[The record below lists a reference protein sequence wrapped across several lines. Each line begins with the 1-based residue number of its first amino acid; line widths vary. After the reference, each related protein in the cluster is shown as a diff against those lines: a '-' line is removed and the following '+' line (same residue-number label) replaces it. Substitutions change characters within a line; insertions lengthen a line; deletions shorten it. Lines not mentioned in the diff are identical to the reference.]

1 MADNTVL
8 LLPHQELFL
17 QSPDNFKDIRW
28 HFLLAGYGAGKATPV
43 STLIPTPTGYR
54 RFGDLKVG
62 DYVFSADGKPTK
74 VQKIFPQGMKDAY
87 KVNLSD
93 GRSAVCCKEHLWGVY
108 CCSHDNYAY
117 KVMELSEMLEKGI
130 RRPDPR
136 YTKAGGK
143 PEFWLPAS
151 PVCEYPEKKLP
162 VDPYVLGALIGNG
175 CLTAPYLTISSND
188 EWQVAKT
195 AERLGL
201 TYKKNSSNY
210 NWLFYKGEHYVR
222 TDSIVPEQLCC
233 LAGNKFIPEEYFT
246 SSVEQRK
253 ELLQGLFDTDG
264 SVDNSGNRLHVTYS
278 TASKKLAEDIRT
290 LLLSLGIVSTIR
302 LDNREG
308 KNTCYA
314 LSVDCAQEQ
323 KAWLFSLPR
332 KLERITSFKRADK
345 RDYSRV
351 AIYSIEK
358 LPQQMEMQCIMVEDE
373 KHLYLTEEHIV
384 THNTRSLAIAA
395 LHIIAELDGE
405 KDDGGLYAKIAV
417 AGFTYAHLEQT
428 FLIDFKAYLDA
439 SKTPY
444 HEDTKDHIIT
454 VGTVQVMFLQL
465 SEPGKIFGQ
474 SIYCFV
480 GSTKVL
486 TRLTNGDIIYR
497 KLKDISIGDTVLT
510 RAGWR
515 RVLNVMNNGKKSV
528 IHRIG
533 LTGTADHRIPA
544 AYQKNI
550 RLQDIDGNT
559 FFSVSKRKVKLWEE
573 LNQRL
578 VNLKQTLSIL
588 MVCGTTDILTVL
600 GTIEAVTTGV
610 KAINRCIGLYGK
622 RLMGRFL
629 KDMSYTTKTGTL
641 LTTLLKI
648 LSVCQ
653 KVSTARTTEKNMV
666 ALSLLR
672 LKVRLYVMYA
682 EHTLREL
689 SEEGS
694 IIRAQSTVE
703 ISLRELYS
711 GISALLIM
719 YRRYSGVSQLD
730 TKSLVLTVAQCSRLL
745 NQMLNSVLK
754 NVGTLMLTDRVR
766 PRSKEGLS
774 SLLPVPFVERSLSLK
789 DRMLD
794 SVHSVASIFTGGV
807 KTVYDITVEDC
818 HEFATSS
825 CFVHNCALA
834 DEIDELEEDVMI
846 EAMKSVSQRVRQI
859 MPNHRAPYIMAA
871 STAQGMKGFYRLYSH
886 YKKSGVGFVLI
897 RARTQDNWY
906 LPKEYIED
914 LWKNFTE
921 TERKVYME
929 GEFLTVTQG
938 RVVPGF
944 DWDKNYDGRS
954 DMDLELIPGERVY
967 IGMDFNTG
975 FCRASA
981 WVSRDGIAHCVKY
994 YDFPDPAESA
1004 KVFRYDFPYQDIF
1017 WLPDVT
1023 SKDLYP
1029 QYARELRNYGIHIIH
1044 RTKSPLVEDSCFLL
1058 SKLCLQGRLM
1068 IHSQASEV
1076 ADALA
1081 TASRDK
1087 QNKIPKGVGPS
1098 SPIHAVDGA
1107 RYAVSYMALVLPE
1120 YKDIRRG
1127 LMQHLPS
1134 FRRSLEEGDI
1144 ITSPVKYNGA
1154 GYMQIEGEAFL

>member
-17 QSPDNFKDIRW
+17 QSPNNFKDIRW
-28 HFLLAGYGAGKATPV
+28 HFLLAGYGAGK
-43 STLIPTPTGYR
+43 
-54 RFGDLKVG
+54 
-62 DYVFSADGKPTK
+62 
-74 VQKIFPQGMKDAY
+74 
-87 KVNLSD
+87 
-93 GRSAVCCKEHLWGVY
+93 
-108 CCSHDNYAY
+108 
-117 KVMELSEMLEKGI
+117 
-130 RRPDPR
+130 
-136 YTKAGGK
+136 
-143 PEFWLPAS
+143 
-151 PVCEYPEKKLP
+151 
-162 VDPYVLGALIGNG
+162 
-175 CLTAPYLTISSND
+175 
-188 EWQVAKT
+188 
-195 AERLGL
+195 
-201 TYKKNSSNY
+201 
-210 NWLFYKGEHYVR
+210 
-222 TDSIVPEQLCC
+222 
-233 LAGNKFIPEEYFT
+233 
-246 SSVEQRK
+246 
-253 ELLQGLFDTDG
+253 
-264 SVDNSGNRLHVTYS
+264 
-278 TASKKLAEDIRT
+278 
-290 LLLSLGIVSTIR
+290 
-302 LDNREG
+302 
-308 KNTCYA
+308 
-314 LSVDCAQEQ
+314 
-323 KAWLFSLPR
+323 
-332 KLERITSFKRADK
+332 
-345 RDYSRV
+345 
-351 AIYSIEK
+351 
-358 LPQQMEMQCIMVEDE
+358 
-373 KHLYLTEEHIV
+373 
-384 THNTRSLAIAA
+384 TRSLAIAA

-465 SEPGKIFGQ
+465 SDPGKIFGQ
-474 SIYCFV
+474 SIYCALLDECLV
-480 GSTKVL
+480 GRTKVL
-486 TRLTNGDIIYR
+486 TKQTTGGILYK
-497 KLKDISIGDTVLT
+497 KLKDISVGDTVLT
-510 RAGWR
+510 RYGWR
-515 RVLNVMNNGKKSV
+515 KV
-528 IHRIG
+528 IR
-533 LTGTADHRIPA
+533 T
-544 AYQKNI
+544 KN
-550 RLQDIDGNT
+550 QG
-559 FFSVSKRKVKLWEE
+559 KRKVIAKNGLIGTPDHCVAAVGGYAELQDTKGKQLYVVSKKAVKLWQRMNLA
-573 LNQRL
+573 LNDL
-578 VNLKQTLSIL
+578 EKLLNLTESSITDTLLHDIAGSGSIL
-588 MVCGTTDILTVL
+588 SALLTV
-600 GTIEAVTTGV
+600 
-610 KAINRCIGLYGK
+610 NRYMKLYGK
-622 RLMGRFL
+622 KQMGL
-629 KDMSYTTKTGTL
+629 NPQDVKYTIKTVTL
-641 LTTLLKI
+641 LITLLKI
-648 LSVCQ
+648 LSALQ
-653 KVSTARTTEKNMV
+653 KKSTCRNMLSLGLARIIAKATARSFVIYAERLLKDIME
-666 ALSLLR
+666 LR
-672 LKVRLYVMYA
+672 LTEYA
-682 EHTLREL
+682 
-689 SEEGS
+689 
-694 IIRAQSTVE
+694 Q
-703 ISLRELYS
+703 
-711 GISALLIM
+711 
-719 YRRYSGVSQLD
+719 
-730 TKSLVLTVAQCSRLL
+730 
-745 NQMLNSVLK
+745 NSVLLGQDLLRCVSLSLSAQAALTESSRETEVTLAK
-754 NVGTLMLTDRVR
+754 TAVSLLFRVEQIVSSVVRNAETLMLGNTDL
-766 PRSKEGLS
+766 PQS
-774 SLLPVPFVERSLSLK
+774 SVKNLTPLPVPFVARHSRLAI
-789 DRMLD
+789 RALD
-794 SVHSVASIFTGGV
+794 AARNLVLTISGGTR
-807 KTVYDITVEDC
+807 TVYDITVEDC
-818 HEFATSS
+818 HEFSTSH
-825 CFVHNCALA
+825 CFVKNC
-834 DEIDELEEDVMI
+834 DELEEDTMI

-886 YKKSGVGFVLI
+886 YKKSGVGFVLT

-975 FCRASA
+975 YCRASA

-1029 QYARELRNYGIHIIH
+1029 QYARELRNYGIHVIH
-1044 RTKSPLVEDSCFLL
+1044 RTKSPLVEDSCFLV
-1058 SKLCLQGRLM
+1058 SKWCLQGRLM

-1144 ITSPVKYNGA
+1144 VTSPVKYNGA

>member
-17 QSPDNFKDIRW
+17 QSPNSFKDIRW

-87 KVNLSD
+87 KVTLSD

-108 CCSHDNYAY
+108 YHSHSDYKY

-130 RRPDPR
+130 RRPDQR

-143 PEFWLPAS
+143 PKFWLPAS

-201 TYKKNSSNY
+201 TYKKNNSNY
-210 NWLFYKGEHYVR
+210 SWLFYKGEHYVR

-253 ELLQGLFDTDG
+253 ELLQGLFDADG

-278 TASKKLAEDIRT
+278 TTSKKLAEDIRT

-314 LSVDCAQEQ
+314 LSVNCAQEQ

-351 AIYSIEK
+351 AIHSIEK

-417 AGFTYAHLEQT
+417 AGYTYAHLEQT

-465 SEPGKIFGQ
+465 SDPGKIFGQ
-474 SIYCFV
+474 SIY
-480 GSTKVL
+480 
-486 TRLTNGDIIYR
+486 
-497 KLKDISIGDTVLT
+497 
-510 RAGWR
+510 
-515 RVLNVMNNGKKSV
+515 
-528 IHRIG
+528 
-533 LTGTADHRIPA
+533 
-544 AYQKNI
+544 
-550 RLQDIDGNT
+550 
-559 FFSVSKRKVKLWEE
+559 
-573 LNQRL
+573 
-578 VNLKQTLSIL
+578 
-588 MVCGTTDILTVL
+588 
-600 GTIEAVTTGV
+600 
-610 KAINRCIGLYGK
+610 
-622 RLMGRFL
+622 
-629 KDMSYTTKTGTL
+629 
-641 LTTLLKI
+641 
-648 LSVCQ
+648 
-653 KVSTARTTEKNMV
+653 
-666 ALSLLR
+666 
-672 LKVRLYVMYA
+672 
-682 EHTLREL
+682 
-689 SEEGS
+689 
-694 IIRAQSTVE
+694 
-703 ISLRELYS
+703 
-711 GISALLIM
+711 
-719 YRRYSGVSQLD
+719 
-730 TKSLVLTVAQCSRLL
+730 
-745 NQMLNSVLK
+745 
-754 NVGTLMLTDRVR
+754 
-766 PRSKEGLS
+766 
-774 SLLPVPFVERSLSLK
+774 
-789 DRMLD
+789 
-794 SVHSVASIFTGGV
+794 
-807 KTVYDITVEDC
+807 
-818 HEFATSS
+818 
-825 CFVHNCALA
+825 CALA
-834 DEIDELEEDVMI
+834 DEIDELEEDTMI
-846 EAMKSVSQRVRQI
+846 EAMKSLSQRVRQI
-859 MPNHRAPYIMAA
+859 MPGHRSPYIMAA

-886 YKKSGVGFVLI
+886 YKKSGVGFVLT

-921 TERKVYME
+921 TERRVYME

-938 RVVPGF
+938 RVIPGF

-954 DMDLELIPGERVY
+954 DMDLELVPGERVY
-967 IGMDFNTG
+967 IGMDFNCLVGDTLILTSRGNVPIKDVKVGDYVLTRKGYRKVLTSVSRGVKIVYDFNRLTG
-975 FCRASA
+975 TKDHVAITPQGDVELCRAQNFYCLTEQSIKELQQLSRVQENLNALKQFYTMDTYGDAGLTVLTTTLETILRATEHSCISASIKSSMVKCLRASKSITKTAVMTTDLKVLYACLPQLIQSCIREAVLATSAKKHGNIPQIRLWSGISLRTVKSITRKLLKAHGVEESSAVLYAASIVARILRLASERLNAARYAGKNIPKSLKKQAIEEAVKAVQQSVTLELRGFVLSAEKLLSEQLQRSIAKNIKVIGSAPVTNEREAEVFDIEVEGEHEFFANGILVHNCSYNRASA
-981 WVSRDGIAHCVKY
+981 WVSREGRMHCVKY
-994 YDFPDPAESA
+994 YDFPDSGESA

-1029 QYARELRNYGIHIIH
+1029 QYARELRKYGIHIIH

-1058 SKLCLQGRLM
+1058 SKMCLQGRLI

-1076 ADALA
+1076 ADAFA

-1087 QNKIPKGVGPS
+1087 NNKIPKGVGPS
-1098 SPIHAVDGA
+1098 SPIHAIDGA
-1107 RYAVSYMALVLPE
+1107 RYACSYMALVLPE
-1120 YKDIRRG
+1120 YRDVRDG
-1127 LMQHLPS
+1127 LMQHLAS
-1134 FRRSLEEGDI
+1134 FRRSLEEPDG
-1144 ITSPVKYNGA
+1144 TVPVRYKGA
-1154 GYMQIEGEAFL
+1154 GYTQIEGEAFL

>member
-17 QSPDNFKDIRW
+17 QSPENFKDIRW
-28 HFLLAGYGAGKATPV
+28 HFLLAGYGAGK
-43 STLIPTPTGYR
+43 
-54 RFGDLKVG
+54 
-62 DYVFSADGKPTK
+62 
-74 VQKIFPQGMKDAY
+74 
-87 KVNLSD
+87 
-93 GRSAVCCKEHLWGVY
+93 
-108 CCSHDNYAY
+108 
-117 KVMELSEMLEKGI
+117 
-130 RRPDPR
+130 
-136 YTKAGGK
+136 
-143 PEFWLPAS
+143 
-151 PVCEYPEKKLP
+151 
-162 VDPYVLGALIGNG
+162 
-175 CLTAPYLTISSND
+175 
-188 EWQVAKT
+188 
-195 AERLGL
+195 
-201 TYKKNSSNY
+201 
-210 NWLFYKGEHYVR
+210 
-222 TDSIVPEQLCC
+222 
-233 LAGNKFIPEEYFT
+233 
-246 SSVEQRK
+246 
-253 ELLQGLFDTDG
+253 
-264 SVDNSGNRLHVTYS
+264 
-278 TASKKLAEDIRT
+278 
-290 LLLSLGIVSTIR
+290 
-302 LDNREG
+302 
-308 KNTCYA
+308 
-314 LSVDCAQEQ
+314 
-323 KAWLFSLPR
+323 
-332 KLERITSFKRADK
+332 
-345 RDYSRV
+345 
-351 AIYSIEK
+351 
-358 LPQQMEMQCIMVEDE
+358 
-373 KHLYLTEEHIV
+373 
-384 THNTRSLAIAA
+384 TRSLAIAA

-417 AGFTYAHLEQT
+417 AGYTYAHLEQT

-465 SEPGKIFGQ
+465 SDPGKIFGQ
-474 SIYCFV
+474 SIYCLV
-480 GSTKVL
+480 GNTKCL
-486 TRLTNGDIIYR
+486 TKSVNGTILYKKLKNICVGDI
-497 KLKDISIGDTVLT
+497 VLT

-515 RVLNVMNNGKKSV
+515 KVQAVMNNGKKRV
-528 IHRIG
+528 TAKAGLIG
-533 LTGTADHRIPA
+533 TPDHRIPTVW
-544 AYQKNI
+544 QRNI
-550 RLQDIDGNT
+550 QLQDADRGT
-559 FFSVSKRKVKLWEE
+559 YFGVSKRKVQIWQE
-573 LNQRL
+573 LNQKL
-578 VNLKQTLSIL
+578 EVLKQTLL
-588 MVCGTTDILTVL
+588 TLTVCGTTDTLTVL
-600 GTIEAVTTGV
+600 GMIGAVTTGV
-610 KAINRCIGLYGK
+610 KAINRCIALYGK
-622 RLMGRFL
+622 RLTGQFL
-629 KDMSYTTKTGTL
+629 RDVSYITKTGIL

-648 LSVCQ
+648 LSACQ
-653 KVSTARTTEKNMV
+653 KVNIVHTTEKSTAVM
-666 ALSLLR
+666 SLLR
-672 LKVRLYVMYA
+672 LKLHLYAMYA
-682 EHTLREL
+682 EHILKGLQDTV
-689 SEEGS
+689 S
-694 IIRAQSTVE
+694 ISPALSTVE
-703 ISLRELYS
+703 TSRSVSCNAISGLLTMCRKYS
-711 GISALLIM
+711 SEN
-719 YRRYSGVSQLD
+719 RLD
-730 TKSLVLTVAQCSRLL
+730 MKSLALTVAQCSALL
-745 NQMLNSVLK
+745 KLQLDFVLESAETLILGERERPQFK
-754 NVGTLMLTDRVR
+754 KTGTT
-766 PRSKEGLS
+766 
-774 SLLPVPFVERSLSLK
+774 LLPVPFVEKSSNLAI
-789 DRMLD
+789 RMLD
-794 SVHSVASIFTGGV
+794 VAHSVVLIFTGGIR
-807 KTVYDITVEDC
+807 TVYDITVDDC
-818 HEFATSS
+818 HEFATDS

-834 DEIDELEEDVMI
+834 DEIDELEEDTMI
-846 EAMKSVSQRVRQI
+846 EAMKSLSQRVRQI

-1144 ITSPVKYNGA
+1144 ITSPVRYNGA